1 MPGNYHLSDQYYDI
15 CFRRARGYC
24 SICYSPQISNTATNV
39 IEGSS
44 FGLSASDAVPAD
56 TAASSTSGDDCTGQ
70 TIFGGAAINSFG
82 LGKDFSK
89 RISFL
94 V

>member
-1 MPGNYHLSDQYYDI
+1 MPGNYHLSDQHYSI
-15 CFRRARGYC
+15 CIRRARGYC
-24 SICYSPQISNTATNV
+24 SICYSPVVSNTAANA

-44 FGLSASDAVPAD
+44 FGLSASDAVPAA

-70 TIFGGAAINSFG
+70 TIFGANAAASFG
-82 LGKDFSK
+82 LGKDFYK
-89 RISFL
+89 YFFL

>member
-15 CFRRARGYC
+15 CIRRARGYC

-44 FGLSASDAVPAD
+44 FGLSASDAIPMD
-56 TAASSTSGDDCTGQ
+56 TLASSTSGDDCTGQ
-70 TIFGGAAINSFG
+70 TIVAAAAIDSSG
-82 LGKDFSK
+82 LGKDFSQ
-89 RISFL
+89 
-94 V
+94 

>member
-15 CFRRARGYC
+15 CIRRARGYC
-24 SICYSPQISNTATNV
+24 SICYSPEISNTAANA

-44 FGLSASDAVPAD
+44 FGLGASDAVPAA

-70 TIFGGAAINSFG
+70 TIVAAAAADSFG
-82 LGKDFSK
+82 LGKYFSQ
-89 RISFL
+89 
-94 V
+94 